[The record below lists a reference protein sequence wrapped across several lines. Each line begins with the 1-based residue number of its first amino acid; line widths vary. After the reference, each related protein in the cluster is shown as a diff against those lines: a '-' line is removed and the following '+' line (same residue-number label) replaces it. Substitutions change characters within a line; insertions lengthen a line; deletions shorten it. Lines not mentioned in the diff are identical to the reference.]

1 MSDNSND
8 GKVLYSGE
16 TPTPNDSQTAKPEGS
31 VTAEQN
37 TEQTDSSTITRQE
50 VMDLM
55 NQNYRQIQS
64 LTDKMA
70 SNFDKALSEKLSN
83 FNQNAELMKASGVQ
97 LSEADLAKARQ
108 KILDETLATTGG
120 VQSNP
125 MDAGQVNQQGTQSTQ
140 PSSGVMDQMLAKI
153 DEQYGSAVM
162 QEDPEAQLI
171 KMDDP
176 LTFIETYKAAAE
188 AKAKRLE
195 TPAAARLSSMA
206 TGANP
211 SRDAEALGAELLELQ
226 SKPQTPDVK
235 AKRKEIAKQIAQLE
249 GK

>member
-1 MSDNSND
+1 MSDNSKD

-16 TPTPNDSQTAKPEGS
+16 TPTPDDSQTANPEGT
-31 VTAEQN
+31 VTEDQSAEQ
-37 TEQTDSSTITRQE
+37 TESSTITRQE

-83 FNQNAELMKASGVQ
+83 FNQTAELMKQSGVQ
-97 LSEADLAKARQ
+97 LSESDLAKARQ
-108 KILDETLATTGG
+108 NILDETLASTG
-120 VQSNP
+120 QSSSNP

-140 PSSGVMDQMLAKI
+140 PSAGVVMDQMLAKI
-153 DEQYGSAVM
+153 DEQNGGAVM
-162 QEDPEAQLI
+162 QGDPEAAMI

-206 TGANP
+206 TGSNP

-226 SKPQTPDVK
+226 SKPQTPEVR
-235 AKRKEIAKQIAQLE
+235 AKRKEIKTLLE